1 MIKRAGF
8 YQETSGPDAAGDAP
22 SLRDAVRDT
31 GPWDEDSV
39 IAYLES
45 ALEVYSTMGAERDAL
60 TGDKWIAGAGSLLT
74 DGTWIWPID
83 LAHYVRRHHAALPPE
98 FLEHIRSRSYTVPLV
113 DDERAREIFLA
124 EFPNAAPV
132 PAATS
137 DGFFTWYLPKLTDT
151 RARRLLGDLAKAGL
165 SAVHP
170 LTNSLFGFRETPTGA
185 RKPLP
190 LTADDKV
197 LAADLADEACSRV
210 EFSCWKGYDQAL
222 TVIVRRTDE
231 STQSVTVTLTGLPV
245 PAREPT
251 LAKLV
256 SLPDRDPAGCRG
268 FVVDLAGAT
277 AAEDWD
283 GVLTG
288 AGGPITVWPDTVGIL
303 RERVP
308 EHPELTAGR
317 RTPHGPLDVF
327 HRP

>member
-1 MIKRAGF
+1 MIRRAGF
-8 YQETSGPDAAGDAP
+8 YQETGGPGAADDAP

-60 TGDKWIAGAGSLLT
+60 TGDEWISGSGSLLT

-83 LAHYVRRHHAALPPE
+83 LAHYVRRHHAALPTE
-98 FLEHIRSRSYTVPLV
+98 FLDHIRALSYTVPLV
-113 DDERAREIFLA
+113 DDERARHIFLA
-124 EFPNAAPV
+124 EFPNTAPG
-132 PAATS
+132 PATTP

-170 LTNSLFGFRETPTGA
+170 LTNSLFGFREAPTGA

-190 LTADDKV
+190 LVAGDEA
-197 LAADLADEACSRV
+197 LATDLAEAAYSRV
-210 EFSCWKGYDQAL
+210 EFTCWKGYDQSL
-222 TVIVRRTDE
+222 TGVVRRTDE
-231 STQSVTVTLTGLPV
+231 STQSITLTLTDLPV
-245 PAREPT
+245 PDREPT
-251 LAKLV
+251 LAMLA
-256 SLPDRDPAGCRG
+256 SLPDRDPAGCLG

-283 GVLTG
+283 GVLIGTG
-288 AGGPITVWPDTVGIL
+288 GQITVWPDTIGIL

-308 EHPELTAGR
+308 EHPELSGSR
-317 RTPHGPLDVF
+317 PTPHGPLDVF